1 MKSVVQSGVI
11 NQVSRDVDAVPPPP
25 PMAEKASEA
34 PRNRSNSQP
43 PSPNPTPQQQQ
54 LRARRYKESNIE
66 IYKRKLAERAQAR
79 KLKIEQP
86 TWSDAYGHDDE
97 PKPFEEFFRKGAE
110 ADDMDI
116 FGDMSPFGGAADT
129 ELLLGNLDAGGF
141 YGPLAGG
148 GYVGG
153 GGAAAGGYASA
164 DGAAAAAEPAGD
176 VFDLAAFEAQQ
187 GGGAQQAPQQ
197 NNGTW

>member
-1 MKSVVQSGVI
+1 M
-11 NQVSRDVDAVPPPP
+11 
-25 PMAEKASEA
+25 
-34 PRNRSNSQP
+34 
-43 PSPNPTPQQQQ
+43 
-54 LRARRYKESNIE
+54 
-66 IYKRKLAERAQAR
+66 YKRKLADRAMAR

-153 GGAAAGGYASA
+153 GGAAGGGGGYA
-164 DGAAAAAEPAGD
+164 DGGAAAAGGAAAEPGGD

-187 GGGAQQAPQQ
+187 GGAPQAPQQ

>member
-1 MKSVVQSGVI
+1 M
-11 NQVSRDVDAVPPPP
+11 
-25 PMAEKASEA
+25 
-34 PRNRSNSQP
+34 
-43 PSPNPTPQQQQ
+43 
-54 LRARRYKESNIE
+54 
-66 IYKRKLAERAQAR
+66 YKRKLAERAMAR

-153 GGAAAGGYASA
+153 GGAAAGGYAAGA
-164 DGAAAAAEPAGD
+164 DGAAVAAEPAGD

-187 GGGAQQAPQQ
+187 GGGAPQAPQQ
-197 NNGTW
+197 NNGAW

>member
-1 MKSVVQSGVI
+1 
-11 NQVSRDVDAVPPPP
+11 
-25 PMAEKASEA
+25 
-34 PRNRSNSQP
+34 
-43 PSPNPTPQQQQ
+43 
-54 LRARRYKESNIE
+54 
-66 IYKRKLAERAQAR
+66 
-79 KLKIEQP
+79 
-86 TWSDAYGHDDE
+86 
-97 PKPFEEFFRKGAE
+97 
-110 ADDMDI
+110 MDI

-153 GGAAAGGYASA
+153 GAGGAAEGG
-164 DGAAAAAEPAGD
+164 AAAEPAGD

-187 GGGAQQAPQQ
+187 GGDAQQAPQQ

>member
-1 MKSVVQSGVI
+1 L
-11 NQVSRDVDAVPPPP
+11 
-25 PMAEKASEA
+25 A
-34 PRNRSNSQP
+34 PRRRAP
-43 PSPNPTPQQQQ
+43 PTPQRPLRSPLHHPPTKPHHQQNQ

-86 TWSDAYGHDDE
+86 TWQDAYGHDDE
-97 PKPFEEFFRKGAE
+97 PRPFEEFFRKGAE

-153 GGAAAGGYASA
+153 GAAAGGAGGYA
-164 DGAAAAAEPAGD
+164 DGGAVAGAPAEPAGD

-187 GGGAQQAPQQ
+187 GGGAPQQAPQQ